1 MCLSGGDDNQL
12 NLYDLRQRKPSHIH
26 CENSQI
32 LAAVFDEDANHIIY
46 AGIDHSIKL
55 FDLRK
60 KAVSLQLDGLCDS
73 VTALSLSPN
82 GNFILS
88 NSMDNLCKFGFISDI
103 SGFNSK
109 LSFEISN
116 VHKLIQTLLLS
127 NPVCIFDI
135 RPYAPANRL
144 VQTLQGHAHNYER
157 NLLRC
162 CWSKDGNYVS
172 AGSADR
178 FVYIWSANDGR
189 IVYKLSGHLGS
200 VNEVAFH
207 PKEPIVLSC
216 SNDKQIY
223 LGELE
228 L

>member
-1 MCLSGGDDNQL
+1 MFLLSGGDDCQL
-12 NLYDLRQRKPSHIH
+12 NVYDLRQRKPSQIH
-26 CENSQI
+26 RENAQI
-32 LAAVFDEDANHIIY
+32 LSAVFDEDANNIIY
-46 AGIDHSIKL
+46 AGIDHSIKIY
-55 FDLRK
+55 DLRK
-60 KAVSLQLDGLCDS
+60 KAVSLQLDGLNDS
-73 VTALSLSPN
+73 VTGLSLSPN

-88 NSMDNLCKFGFISDI
+88 NSMDNLCKFYIILRVICESFYHT
-103 SGFNSK
+103 
-109 LSFEISN
+109 LS
-116 VHKLIQTLLLS
+116 LPLLFTVS
-127 NPVCIFDI
+127 IFDI

-144 VQTLQGHAHNYER
+144 VQTLQGHAHSYEK

-178 FVYIWSANDGR
+178 FVYIWNANDGR

>member
-1 MCLSGGDDNQL
+1 M

-26 CENSQI
+26 RENAQI
-32 LAAVFDEDANHIIY
+32 LAAVFDEDANNVIY
-46 AGIDHSIKL
+46 AGIDHTIKL

-60 KAVSLQLDGLCDS
+60 KAVSLQLDGLNDS
-73 VTALSLSPN
+73 VTGLSLSPN

-88 NSMDNLCKFGFISDI
+88 NSMDNLCKFEWVCCIRMGCIRFAFNLNAFFQISRNLI
-103 SGFNSK
+103 VTKF
-109 LSFEISN
+109 LS
-116 VHKLIQTLLLS
+116 LS
-127 NPVCIFDI
+127 VCIFDI